1 MLKIL
6 GVLFIV
12 LGLILNTYSIYAF
25 KNAKN
30 LNKTKKEEL
39 DKLKKNGTTFIF
51 AGVSALV
58 LGLIL

>member
-1 MLKIL
+1 MLKVL
-6 GVLFIV
+6 GVLFII
-12 LGLILNTYSIYAF
+12 LGLILNTYSIYTF
-25 KNAKN
+25 KNTKN

-39 DKLKKNGTTFIF
+39 DKLKKSGTTFIF

>member
-25 KNAKN
+25 KNTKN

>member
-1 MLKIL
+1 MLKVL
-6 GVLFIV
+6 GVLFII
-12 LGLILNTYSIYAF
+12 LGLILNTYSIYTF
-25 KNAKN
+25 KNTKN

-39 DKLKKNGTTFIF
+39 GKLKKNGTTFIF